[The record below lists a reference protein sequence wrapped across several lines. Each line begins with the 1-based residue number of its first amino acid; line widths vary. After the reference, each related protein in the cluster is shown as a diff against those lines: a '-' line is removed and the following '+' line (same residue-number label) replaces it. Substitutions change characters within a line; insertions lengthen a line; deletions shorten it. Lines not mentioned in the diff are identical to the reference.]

1 VRDLVLDPRLKFLA
15 ALAAWSA
22 ALLAILRSPA
32 GQQALVAPFAAWHAA
47 FALEISV
54 GSAVAVDLS
63 CSGSDV
69 IALSI
74 AALLAYPASWGRRA
88 AGVAAALLWLACL
101 NLARIVTLVNT
112 VGSPSFEPLHT
123 YVWPAAMIAGSAAF
137 VFGWMW
143 LDQRD
148 RATLGDISRWWRMAA
163 VTALLVVAYVGLAP
177 WLLVSETLQR
187 EAMLLARAAAAVL
200 QTCGLNALTGGST
213 LVVAN
218 QSFLVTP
225 ECVITPLMP
234 VYLAWALTWP
244 ARRSARIGAV
254 VVFVPLF
261 VLLGFLRLLTVALPA
276 IIGPPLFLTHGFY
289 QFVTALLVVAAG
301 ARVGARRAAIAW
313 PRLFTAA
320 LAAGAVAS
328 ILLGVPFRVLVDAAA
343 DVARLIAPHT
353 LTTRASVVEVQ
364 GALAI
369 MPGFGLSLVCA
380 LTIALC
386 GRESVRPLVRAIPL
400 LLLAQVLTLVI
411 AGEMSVYVASGV
423 PVTLI
428 RAVSIL
434 TPCLVVFAVLAS
446 GGRLRAVAHAFQV
459 SRA

>member
-1 VRDLVLDPRLKFLA
+1 VRDVVLDHRVKFLA

-32 GQQALVAPFAAWHAA
+32 GQRALVAPFAAWHSA
-47 FALEISV
+47 FALEIST

-74 AALLAYPASWGRRA
+74 AALLAYPSSWRRRA
-88 AGVAAALLWLACL
+88 AGVAMALVWLAAL

-112 VGSPSFEPLHT
+112 AGSPLFVPLHT
-123 YVWPAAMIAGSAAF
+123 YIWPGLMIAGSAAF

-143 LDQRD
+143 LEQRD
-148 RATLGDISRWWRMAA
+148 RAAIADVGRWWRM
-163 VTALLVVAYVGLAP
+163 VGMTALLVVAYVGLAP
-177 WLLVSETLQR
+177 WLLVSQGLQR
-187 EAMLLARAAAAVL
+187 EAMLLAGAAAAIL
-200 QTCGLNALTGGST
+200 HACGLDALAGGGT

-244 ARRSARIGAV
+244 ARRGARVVAV
-254 VVFVPLF
+254 VLFGPLF
-261 VLLGFLRLLTVALPA
+261 VLLGFVRLLTVALPA
-276 IIGPPLFLTHGFY
+276 IVGPPLFLTHGFY
-289 QFVTALLVVAAG
+289 QFVTAIVVIAAA
-301 ARVGARRAAIAW
+301 ARVGARRMSTSW
-313 PRLFTAA
+313 PVLFVAA
-320 LAAGAVAS
+320 LAGSAAAA
-328 ILLGVPFRVLVDAAA
+328 ILLAPPFRVLVDAAA
-343 DVARLIAPHT
+343 DLVRSMASHT

-364 GALAI
+364 GALSI
-369 MPGFGLSLVCA
+369 MPGFGLSLLCA
-380 LTIALC
+380 LTITLF
-386 GRESVRPLVRAIPL
+386 GRESVRRLVLLIPAL
-400 LLLAQVLTLVI
+400 LVVQVATLAI
-411 AGEMSVYVASGV
+411 AGEVSEHLAAV

-428 RAVSIL
+428 RAASIL
-434 TPCLVVFAVLAS
+434 TPILLVLAA
-446 GGRLRAVAHAFQV
+446 RASASRWRSPAPALQV